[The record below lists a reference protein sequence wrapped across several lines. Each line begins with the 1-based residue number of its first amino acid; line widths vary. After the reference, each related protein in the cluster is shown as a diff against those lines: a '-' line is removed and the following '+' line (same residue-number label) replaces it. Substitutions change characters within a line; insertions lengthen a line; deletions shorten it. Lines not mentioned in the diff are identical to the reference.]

1 MDFSVILNQIF
12 ILFIVLFIGL
22 IIRKR
27 EIIDDHATK
36 KISSLVVN
44 VAAPALII
52 NGMVQQGELDTAV
65 FLEMLILAVALYGV
79 LVGLTFLVPKIF
91 NIKKADVGIYMFM
104 MLFSNVGFMGFP
116 IINSIFGEEAIFYA
130 AIFNLPFN
138 LLLYTLGIYFV
149 SMHKETQMKFD
160 GKKMMNPG
168 VVAVVIGIVLLV
180 TRLKLPVVVSETI
193 DLVGSLTTPLS
204 MLVIGAS
211 LSNVKIKSLFTNPML
226 YLYSFIKLLAL
237 PLATLFILRAFHV
250 EGVVLGVCVILMGMP
265 VAANAVML
273 SKEFGGN
280 DVLASEGIFISTML
294 SILTIPVVMLLLA
307 I

>member
-1 MDFSVILNQIF
+1 MDFTVILNQII

-27 EIIDDHATK
+27 DIIDDHATK

-52 NGMVQQGELDTAV
+52 NGMVQQGALDTAV
-65 FLEMLILAVALYGV
+65 FLEMLILALVLYGV
-79 LVGLTFLVPKIF
+79 LVALTFLVPKIF
-91 NIKKADVGIYMFM
+91 NIEKADVGIYMFM

-116 IINSIFGEEAIFYA
+116 IIASIFGEEAIFYA

-149 SMHKETQMKFD
+149 SMHKETQVKFKW
-160 GKKMMNPG
+160 KKMMNPG
-168 VVAVVIGIVLLV
+168 VVAVAIGLILLV
-180 TRLKLPVVVSETI
+180 TGLKLPVVAAESI

-307 I
+307 M